1 MLRLVFVSVFLLGAV
16 IGWLVVY
23 FVRKYKEY
31 NPKVL
36 RDSMV
41 LLLGGGCMDFLLSLI
56 DKQAALY
63 AFAVYLI
70 GLFTAFFLHWIYQF
84 IVAKITA
91 PKFMDPRS
99 KYELFSGCS
108 LSDTEKDARAM
119 IGYQFEIV
127 NQGFLQ
133 LSKKLITE
141 DEFIALVKKSGLTR
155 QAFEDLTN
163 HPMGDMFLS
172 PALTAYIRAKDI
184 FDVIERDVL
193 AEKSPVSKNL

>member
-1 MLRLVFVSVFLLGAV
+1 MMLQIISFSVFLFGAV

-23 FVRKYKEY
+23 FVRKYKKY

-41 LLLGGGCMDFLLSLI
+41 LFLGGGCMDLLLSLI
-56 DKQAALY
+56 DKQTALY
-63 AFAVYLI
+63 AFAAYLI
-70 GLFTAFFLHWIYQF
+70 GIATAFFLHWIYQF

-99 KYELFSGCS
+99 KYELFSGCN
-108 LSDTEKDARAM
+108 LSDEEKDARAM
-119 IGYQFEIV
+119 VGYQLEIV

-141 DEFIALVKKSGLTR
+141 DEFIDLVKRSGLTR
-155 QAFEDLTN
+155 QIFEELTG

-172 PALTAYIRAKDI
+172 AALAAYMRAKNI
-184 FDVIERDVL
+184 FDVIEGGAQTD
-193 AEKSPVSKNL
+193 K

>member
-1 MLRLVFVSVFLLGAV
+1 MLQIIFISVFLFGAV

-23 FVRKYKEY
+23 FVRKYKDH
-31 NPKVL
+31 NPKGL
-36 RDSMV
+36 RDTIM
-41 LLLGGGCMDFLLSLI
+41 LFLGGGCLDLLLSLI
-56 DKQAALY
+56 DKQVAIY
-63 AFAVYLI
+63 AFTAYII
-70 GLFTAFFLHWIYQF
+70 GFATAFFLHWIYQF

-108 LSDTEKDARAM
+108 LSDTEKNARTM
-119 IGYQFEIV
+119 VGYQLEIV

-133 LSKKLITE
+133 LCEKLITE

-155 QAFEDLTN
+155 QAFEDLTS

-172 PALTAYIRAKDI
+172 PALTAYMRAKNI
-184 FDVIERDVL
+184 FDVIERDG
-193 AEKSPVSKNL
+193 VSGK

>member
-1 MLRLVFVSVFLLGAV
+1 MVLQIISISVFLFGAV

-23 FVRKYKEY
+23 FVRKYKDY

-36 RDSMV
+36 RDTIV
-41 LLLGGGCMDFLLSLI
+41 LFLGGGCMDLLLSLI
-56 DKQAALY
+56 DKQTALY
-63 AFAVYLI
+63 AFAAYLI
-70 GLFTAFFLHWIYQF
+70 GIATAFFLHWIYQF

-99 KYELFSGCS
+99 KYELFSGCN
-108 LSDTEKDARAM
+108 LSDEEKDARSM
-119 IGYQFEIV
+119 VGYQLEIV

-141 DEFIALVKKSGLTR
+141 DEFIDLVKRSGLTR
-155 QAFEDLTN
+155 QIFEELTG

-172 PALTAYIRAKDI
+172 AALTAYMRAKNI
-184 FDVIERDVL
+184 FDVIEGGTLTD
-193 AEKSPVSKNL
+193 K

>member
-56 DKQAALY
+56 DKQVALY
-63 AFAVYLI
+63 AFAAYLI
-70 GLFTAFFLHWIYQF
+70 GLATAFFLHWIYQL
-84 IVAKITA
+84 IVTKITA
-91 PKFMDPRS
+91 PQFMDSRS

-108 LSDTEKDARAM
+108 LSDKEKDARAM
-119 IGYQFEIV
+119 VGYQLGIV

-133 LSKKLITE
+133 LGKKLITE
-141 DEFIALVKKSGLTR
+141 EEFISLVKKSGLTR
-155 QAFEDLTN
+155 QVFDELAS
-163 HPMGDMFLS
+163 HPIGDMFLS
-172 PALTAYIRAKDI
+172 SALIAYIRAKNV
-184 FDVIERDVL
+184 FDAIECDSL
-193 AEKSPVSKNL
+193 ACK

>member
-56 DKQAALY
+56 DRQVALY
-63 AFAVYLI
+63 AFAAYLI
-70 GLFTAFFLHWIYQF
+70 GLFTAFFLHWIYQL
-84 IVAKITA
+84 IVVKITA

-108 LSDTEKDARAM
+108 LSDTEKDARSM
-119 IGYQFEIV
+119 VCYQLEIV
-127 NQGFLQ
+127 NQGFQQ
-133 LSKKLITE
+133 LCEKLITE
-141 DEFIALVKKSGLTR
+141 DEFITLVKKSGLTR
-155 QAFEDLTN
+155 QAFKDLTS

-172 PALTAYIRAKDI
+172 PALTAYIRAKNI
-184 FDVIERDVL
+184 FDVIESDAL
-193 AEKSPVSKNL
+193 ADK

>member
-1 MLRLVFVSVFLLGAV
+1 MLQIISFSVFLFGAV

-23 FVRKYKEY
+23 FVRKYKKY

-41 LLLGGGCMDFLLSLI
+41 LFLGGGCMEILLSLI
-56 DKQAALY
+56 DKQTALY
-63 AFAVYLI
+63 AFAAYLI
-70 GLFTAFFLHWIYQF
+70 GIATAFFLHWIYQF

-91 PKFMDPRS
+91 PNFMDPRS

-119 IGYQFEIV
+119 IGYQLEIV

-141 DEFIALVKKSGLTR
+141 DEFIVLVKKSGLTR
-155 QAFEDLTN
+155 QAFEDLTS

-172 PALTAYIRAKDI
+172 PALTAYIRAKNI
-184 FDVIERDVL
+184 FDVIGGDELTD
-193 AEKSPVSKNL
+193 K

>member
-1 MLRLVFVSVFLLGAV
+1 MVLQIIFFSVFLFGAV

-23 FVRKYKEY
+23 FVRKYKKY

-36 RDSMV
+36 RDTIV
-41 LLLGGGCMDFLLSLI
+41 LFLGGGCMDLLLSLI
-56 DKQAALY
+56 DKQTALY
-63 AFAVYLI
+63 AFAAYLI
-70 GLFTAFFLHWIYQF
+70 GIATTFFLHWIYQF

-108 LSDTEKDARAM
+108 LSDTEKDARSM
-119 IGYQFEIV
+119 VCYQLEIV
-127 NQGFLQ
+127 NQGFQQ
-133 LSKKLITE
+133 LYEKLITE
-141 DEFIALVKKSGLTR
+141 DEFITLVKKSGLTR

-172 PALTAYIRAKDI
+172 PALAAYIRAKNI
-184 FDVIERDVL
+184 FDVIDG
-193 AEKSPVSKNL
+193 AEQTDK

>member
-1 MLRLVFVSVFLLGAV
+1 MVLQIIFFSVFLFGAV

-23 FVRKYKEY
+23 FVRKYKKY

-36 RDSMV
+36 RDTIV
-41 LLLGGGCMDFLLSLI
+41 LFLGGGCMDLLLSLI
-56 DKQAALY
+56 DKQTALY
-63 AFAVYLI
+63 AFAAYLI
-70 GLFTAFFLHWIYQF
+70 GIATTFFLHWIYQF

-99 KYELFSGCS
+99 KYELFSGCN
-108 LSDTEKDARAM
+108 LSDEEKDARSM
-119 IGYQFEIV
+119 VGYQLEMV

-141 DEFIALVKKSGLTR
+141 DEFIDLVKRSGLTR
-155 QAFEDLTN
+155 QIFEELTG

-172 PALTAYIRAKDI
+172 PALTAYMKAKNI
-184 FDVIERDVL
+184 FDVIEIDTL
-193 AEKSPVSKNL
+193 EDN